1 MDNQQN
7 TNVVVD
13 NNLGMKWYK
22 FLIYFSLFAGA
33 VINVI
38 SGIPFLTGSIYDTSS
53 GYEGTSD
60 LVYAFYPGLKTI
72 DVMYG
77 IVALATAVLC
87 IVARFA
93 LAKYKKSGPALLLS
107 VYAVGIVISIIYFI
121 AFKAIVTDV
130 DLDTSSIV
138 SSMVSS
144 VVMIIINKIYF
155 DKRKH
160 LFVN

>member
-33 VINVI
+33 VINVA
-38 SGIPFLTGSIYDTSS
+38 SGIPFLNGSIYG
-53 GYEGTSD
+53 GYAD
-60 LVYAFYPGLKTI
+60 NVYSVFPALKTV

-93 LAKYKKSGPALLLS
+93 LAKYKKNGPALLLS
-107 VYAVGIVISIIYFI
+107 IYAIGIVVSIVYFI
-121 AFKAIVTDV
+121 AVKSIVTDI

-138 SSMVSS
+138 SSLVSS